1 MGTFNPQRIR
11 CRVDECGV
19 AAVPDGDGDGD
30 AFRQGGSD
38 IGPCEPRLNACGLGR
53 QRLSELSAL
62 SAVDVEWRP
71 ALPNTRDV
79 RL

>member
-1 MGTFNPQRIR
+1 MVTFDPQRIR

-19 AAVPDGDGDGD
+19 AAVSDGDGDVSRRGAGD
-30 AFRQGGSD
+30 IS
-38 IGPCEPRLNACGLGR
+38 PCEPRFNARGLRR

-62 SAVDVEWRP
+62 STVDVGQRR
-71 ALPNTRDV
+71 ALPNARDV